1 MSDLRLL
8 SLVYYSITQIS
19 GPMGKDGNMC
29 PNMCPTMCGKDE
41 MYCWG
46 GMDDN
51 YCMMPDFCIPSKG
64 KFSQKIL
71 IFWNFSKFEN
81 L

>member
-1 MSDLRLL
+1 MLF
-8 SLVYYSITQIS
+8 YYSITQIS

-71 IFWNFSKFEN
+71 IFLNFSKFEN